1 MILLITGSPGT
12 GKTTLVSRLAKVL
25 KERATVLGFITE
37 EVRDPRAGRLGFDVV
52 ELSGNERSSLA
63 RLQTSFSRSPEYLRH
78 LPRVGRYSVT
88 VNEFEKIAIPCLEM
102 ALASTQRRGD
112 AVEDPTYVLIDEIG
126 KMELFSG
133 AFRAKVEQ
141 LIAAI
146 STPESRAHLIA
157 TIPAATRSDGLRG
170 IPLVDSL
177 VRRPNAVLREVTRS
191 NRDAMFDE
199 ILPLLSK

>member
-12 GKTTLVSRLAKVL
+12 GKTTLVSRLAKGL

-63 RLQTSFSRSPEYLRH
+63 RLQTSFSRSPEYL
-78 LPRVGRYSVT
+78 PRVGRYSVT

-112 AVEDPTYVLIDEIG
+112 AIEDPTYVLLDEIG